1 MFINIL
7 SIKRLKKQLL
17 SINKL
22 IESFFNNFQTKIKHI
37 KKNQQKF
44 LDNRVAIG
52 VAVIFFLTVSYFL
65 IPTLYNKN
73 KIEVLLK
80 NQTLDQFEID
90 IKFNDKIRYGLFPKP
105 YFYTKDLEI
114 NYNDE
119 KIGKVGF
126 SRFYISFKNIK
137 FC

>member
-1 MFINIL
+1 M
-7 SIKRLKKQLL
+7 
-17 SINKL
+17 
-22 IESFFNNFQTKIKHI
+22 
-37 KKNQQKF
+37 
-44 LDNRVAIG
+44 
-52 VAVIFFLTVSYFL
+52 

-119 KIGKVGF
+119 KIGKVSF
-126 SRFYISFKNIK
+126 SRFYISFKNFFLLNKIEIK
-137 FC
+137 NLVLKKAEFRNDTNNLDFFKEILRSKKNKKKFINDDSNLF